1 MSEFFIARQPIFDR
15 ELRLHAYELLF
26 RSSRH
31 NANLGEL
38 DGDTATAR
46 VIATAAELGI
56 EKLTRG
62 RSAFINLPQ
71 RFIEEPD
78 LMPLSPDSV
87 VLEILETVALNEAA
101 MAGIRSLRE
110 RGFRIALDDFVDS
123 EAFDSILPMVDT
135 VKLDVR
141 ELDPDQW
148 HVQIARMRGHGCKL
162 LAEKVETRQEFETL
176 RELGVD
182 YFQGFFFA
190 RPSVLRGRQIAPG
203 RFNLLHTLARL
214 NDPECSLE
222 EIQELIGR
230 DVALSVKALNYV
242 NSAAG
247 AMNRK
252 IDSVREAIVYLGRD
266 AVKRWVSVFLLA
278 SDESKPQELL
288 TLALTRAKTCELLA
302 TRLGRDDEDVF
313 FTTGLLSVMDS
324 ILDAPLAEI
333 LPRMALT
340 TEMQG
345 ALLEHA
351 GEKGVALA
359 LAKRLELG
367 EEVEPAEALNLDLET
382 LGDVY
387 AEAVMWA
394 DKNLREM
401 GMD

>member
-1 MSEFFIARQPIFDR
+1 LSEFFIARQPIFDR